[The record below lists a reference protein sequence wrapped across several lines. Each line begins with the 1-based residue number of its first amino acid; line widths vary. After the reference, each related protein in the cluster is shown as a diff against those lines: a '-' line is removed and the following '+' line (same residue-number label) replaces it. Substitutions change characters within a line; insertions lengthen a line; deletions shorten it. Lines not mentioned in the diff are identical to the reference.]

1 MIVTWYNYLMD
12 NSDLLEKSLRT
23 SFIDK
28 NYLSPEEYHARL
40 LCNDPEQNEKIISHL
55 LRSLQNCDEFYFSV
69 AFITMNG
76 LIMLLKVLRELKKRG
91 IRGKILTTDYLN
103 FNDPAALRKLLT
115 LDNVEVKVFDSG
127 DFHTKCY
134 IFKNADM
141 YNIIVGS
148 SNLTAGALT
157 TNTEW
162 NLKISS
168 LREGD
173 IASSALSEF
182 KKNWNNASEL
192 TPEWITEYE
201 ERFKKIQSIRAQR
214 NKTIEKTSGSASILA
229 PNKMQSAALDRLA
242 ELRIKNISKAL
253 IISATGTGKTYLSA
267 FDARAFNAKRLLF
280 IVHRE
285 QIAKS
290 ALESFKR
297 VFGDSR
303 TYGVLTGGQRDL
315 GADFIFATIQTLSR
329 EDCYRGI
336 DPELFDYI
344 IVDEAHR
351 ASAQSYR
358 IVFDYFK
365 PKFLLGMT
373 ATPERSDGASTYE
386 LFDHNIAYEIRLQD
400 ALASDMLCPFHYFGI
415 AELAIDGV
423 EIDDNASFNYLT
435 SDERVR
441 NVIEYAKYYG
451 YSGDRVKGLIF
462 VSRTKEAIELS
473 RKFNELGFRTIALV
487 GVNNHQ
493 ERQDAIRRLETDIND
508 NNALD
513 YIFTIDIF
521 NEGVDIP
528 KVNQII
534 MLRPTQS
541 AVIFVQQLGRGL
553 RKAANKDYVVV
564 LDFIGNYNNN
574 FMIPIALSGDKTLN
588 KDTLRK
594 AVIAGSPTIP
604 GCSTI
609 SFDEV
614 AEKRIFESLNKTNF
628 SALKILRAEYLQLKE
643 KIGHIPT
650 MMDFY
655 RLGSIDPNII
665 IKSSNSY
672 YEFLQKFKENVEELS
687 IEEIALLRYAS
698 IEFGDGKRPSELVIL
713 QSLLDYES
721 VDFDYIRRALS
732 AYREYSDLDIIS
744 AINVMNGSF
753 LTDPSKKRYSSLYF
767 CDFENGRISRSD
779 VFHKNLSENLRHYL
793 KDLTDYALLRYEDN
807 YFVANSDSDLK
818 LFEKYS
824 RRDACRLLNWEHD
837 DSSTVYGYRIKH
849 NTCPIFVTLNKD
861 ENISESTNY
870 DDKFINRSYFSWL
883 TRSNVTLDSTEVVKL
898 RNAENNK
905 LKIHLFVKKANAEGT
920 DFYYLGEAHPE
931 HFAQQY
937 MDSGN
942 KKLPVVN
949 IRLRL
954 ANCVREDVYDYL
966 TR

>member
-40 LCNDPEQNEKIISHL
+40 LYNDPEQNEKIISHL

-91 IRGKILTTDYLN
+91 ILGKILTTDYLN

-214 NKTIEKTSGSASILA
+214 NKAIEKTSGSASILA

-242 ELRIKNISKAL
+242 ELRIKNTSKAL

-285 QIAKS
+285 QITKS

-329 EDCYRGI
+329 EDCYRSI

-508 NNALD
+508 DNALD

-628 SALKILRAEYLQLKE
+628 SALKILRAEYL
-643 KIGHIPT
+643 
-650 MMDFY
+650 
-655 RLGSIDPNII
+655 
-665 IKSSNSY
+665 
-672 YEFLQKFKENVEELS
+672 
-687 IEEIALLRYAS
+687 
-698 IEFGDGKRPSELVIL
+698 
-713 QSLLDYES
+713 
-721 VDFDYIRRALS
+721 
-732 AYREYSDLDIIS
+732 
-744 AINVMNGSF
+744 
-753 LTDPSKKRYSSLYF
+753 
-767 CDFENGRISRSD
+767 
-779 VFHKNLSENLRHYL
+779 
-793 KDLTDYALLRYEDN
+793 
-807 YFVANSDSDLK
+807 
-818 LFEKYS
+818 
-824 RRDACRLLNWEHD
+824 
-837 DSSTVYGYRIKH
+837 
-849 NTCPIFVTLNKD
+849 
-861 ENISESTNY
+861 
-870 DDKFINRSYFSWL
+870 
-883 TRSNVTLDSTEVVKL
+883 
-898 RNAENNK
+898 
-905 LKIHLFVKKANAEGT
+905 
-920 DFYYLGEAHPE
+920 
-931 HFAQQY
+931 
-937 MDSGN
+937 
-942 KKLPVVN
+942 
-949 IRLRL
+949 
-954 ANCVREDVYDYL
+954 
-966 TR
+966 

>member
-1 MIVTWYNYLMD
+1 MIATWYNYLMD

-40 LCNDPEQNEKIISHL
+40 LRNDPEQNEKIISHL

-69 AFITMNG
+69 AFITMGG
-76 LIMLLKVLRELKKRG
+76 LIMLLEVLRELKKRG

-103 FNDPAALRKLLT
+103 FNDPVALRKLLT

-182 KKNWNNASEL
+182 KRNWNNASEL

-214 NKTIEKTSGSASILA
+214 NKTIEKTSESASILA

-242 ELRIKNISKAL
+242 ELRIKSTSKAL

-329 EDCYRGI
+329 EDCYRSI

-400 ALASDMLCPFHYFGI
+400 AFASDMLCPFHYFGI
-415 AELAIDGV
+415 AELSIDGV

-487 GVNNHQ
+487 GANNHQ
-493 ERQDAIRRLETDIND
+493 ERQEAIRRLETDIND
-508 NNALD
+508 DNALD

-614 AEKRIFESLNKTNF
+614 AEKRILE
-628 SALKILRAEYLQLKE
+628 
-643 KIGHIPT
+643 
-650 MMDFY
+650 
-655 RLGSIDPNII
+655 
-665 IKSSNSY
+665 
-672 YEFLQKFKENVEELS
+672 
-687 IEEIALLRYAS
+687 
-698 IEFGDGKRPSELVIL
+698 
-713 QSLLDYES
+713 
-721 VDFDYIRRALS
+721 
-732 AYREYSDLDIIS
+732 
-744 AINVMNGSF
+744 
-753 LTDPSKKRYSSLYF
+753 
-767 CDFENGRISRSD
+767 
-779 VFHKNLSENLRHYL
+779 
-793 KDLTDYALLRYEDN
+793 
-807 YFVANSDSDLK
+807 
-818 LFEKYS
+818 
-824 RRDACRLLNWEHD
+824 
-837 DSSTVYGYRIKH
+837 
-849 NTCPIFVTLNKD
+849 
-861 ENISESTNY
+861 
-870 DDKFINRSYFSWL
+870 
-883 TRSNVTLDSTEVVKL
+883 
-898 RNAENNK
+898 
-905 LKIHLFVKKANAEGT
+905 
-920 DFYYLGEAHPE
+920 
-931 HFAQQY
+931 
-937 MDSGN
+937 
-942 KKLPVVN
+942 
-949 IRLRL
+949 
-954 ANCVREDVYDYL
+954 
-966 TR
+966 